1 MSGFRFKSRPFEA
14 RLEYRMRANP
24 KPQEMYRHFK
34 GNIYQ
39 IRCLAT
45 HSETRELMVVYQAMY
60 DTFQIYVRPLSMF
73 MEEVDHVKYPDV
85 RQKYRFELLQDIQD
99 MEAMETVQVQS
110 HRTEEAATDSHTAC
124 TDQIC
129 AELQPSGSKEGPVQ
143 MQSSSFTEEPAQA
156 QSYVQTAESDEEMHI
171 DPLVMEFLDADT
183 YEQRLNILAALRHR
197 ITDEMINT
205 MAVAVDLEIKD
216 GSIEE
221 RYDEFKNC
229 LLTFEKYECNRLR

>member
-1 MSGFRFKSRPFEA
+1 
-14 RLEYRMRANP
+14 MRANP

-60 DTFQIYVRPLSMF
+60 DTFQIYVRPLTMF

-99 MEAMETVQVQS
+99 METLTTVQVQS
-110 HRTEEAATDSHTAC
+110 YRTEESAADSQSVC
-124 TDQIC
+124 KEDSC
-129 AELQPSGSKEGPVQ
+129 AEPQPY
-143 MQSSSFTEEPAQA
+143 SFTEEPPQT
-156 QSYVQTAESDEEMHI
+156 QPYVQTAESDEEMHI
-171 DPLVMEFLDADT
+171 DPLVMEFLDANT